1 MGVSNTKSVVDE
13 IMRLG
18 MKCNFRCPFCNV
30 FENEKCSELNLEE
43 AKKLADSL
51 VGKSDVVS
59 ISGGEPT
66 VYPYLVELIE
76 YMSAEH
82 PGLNL
87 QTNAVLVTKEKADE
101 FAAAGLATA
110 FVNLPSHIPSVYA
123 ELTDTGPEFLDKAI
137 EGIRAMIDAGIPVTV
152 NLVINEVNRESLSE
166 YLKFIH
172 KELPRVKVVNFSVIQ
187 PHGMAK
193 KNSHLVP
200 DYRDLKEQ
208 LKNAI
213 DLSEKLGIKLVNP
226 FCGLPTCI
234 TYGILPLEASS
245 EYIAAEKTR
254 RSKLD
259 ELEQVQTN
267 SKPKQIEIISMSKT
281 KVPNC
286 IDCYLKNFC
295 MGPWTAY
302 PKIRGEV
309 VEPPF
314 RALRFWP
321 QG

>member
-1 MGVSNTKSVVDE
+1 MGVEGTKSIVDE

-30 FENEKCSELNLEE
+30 FDNEKCPELSLED
-43 AKKLADSL
+43 AKKLADTFI
-51 VGKSDVVS
+51 GKAEVIS

-76 YMSAEH
+76 YMSTEH
-82 PGLNL
+82 SRINL
-87 QTNAVLVTKEKADE
+87 QTNAVLVTNEMAEE
-101 FAAAGLATA
+101 FAAAGLSMA
-110 FVNLPSHIPSVYA
+110 FVNLPSHVPSVYA
-123 ELTDTGPEFLDKAI
+123 ELTGTSPEFLNKAL
-137 EGIRAMIDAGIPVTV
+137 EGIHSIIDAGIPVTV
-152 NLVINEVNRESLSE
+152 NLVINETNRESLSE
-166 YLKFIH
+166 YLEFIH

-187 PHGMAK
+187 PHGMAQ

-200 DYRDLKEQ
+200 DYRDLKKQ

-213 DLSEKLGIKLVNP
+213 DLSKELDIHLVNP

-245 EYIAAEKTR
+245 EYLAAKKIR
-254 RSKLD
+254 HSKLD
-259 ELEQVQTN
+259 ERVPHSQP
-267 SKPKQIEIISMSKT
+267 SQIGIISASKT
-281 KVPNC
+281 KVPSC
-286 IDCYLKNFC
+286 VDCYLKNFC

-302 PKIRGEV
+302 PKIRGDV